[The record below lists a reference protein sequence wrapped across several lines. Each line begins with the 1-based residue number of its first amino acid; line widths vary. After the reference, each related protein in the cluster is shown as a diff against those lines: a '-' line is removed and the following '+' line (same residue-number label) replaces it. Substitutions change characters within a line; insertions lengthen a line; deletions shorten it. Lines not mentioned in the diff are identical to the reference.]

1 MKTIF
6 LIEDDRIMS
15 ECIARAIR
23 KSQSEP
29 VELYTFTNGITAIQ
43 ALNNKL
49 PDLICLDILLSGPDG
64 FSLLNE
70 LTSYNDT
77 AKIPVIIISS
87 LDLSRQDLSCYN
99 VKTILQ
105 KETMTP
111 SSISEAVMEVLDRA
125 E

>member
-6 LIEDDRIMS
+6 LIEDDQIMS

-29 VELYTFTNGITAIQ
+29 VELYTFTNSITAVQ
-43 ALNNKL
+43 ALNKKL

-111 SSISEAVMEVLDRA
+111 SSISEAAMEVLDRA